1 MAIIQ
6 TIRDKGAAIVIGVI
20 ALSLIGFLLM
30 DARSGSSRLFRSNS
44 NTTVVGKVN
53 GDAIEIDEFNEKEKA
68 LEQQYGNQGGAS
80 MKNQSRQSVWDN
92 LIAERLLNAEFY
104 KAGITFTPKELAS
117 IMFSDD
123 APAQLKQL
131 QFLQNDQTHQYDIEK
146 AKQWWTE
153 VKKTKNE
160 EQKNAINSQIIDP
173 LKLTTLYGKYMAM
186 IQGSVY
192 MPSWMEATQNQ
203 ENSFFSN
210 ISYVAVSYSEIGDS
224 TIKVTDEDINSY
236 VQKRKARYKQEG
248 GRMISYVTFNSAPS
262 SQDTAKAKVDLEAMK
277 PAFAAD
283 TSAKIFV
290 ARNGSSTPYS
300 DAFVQKDKLPA
311 VVKDTLAKLAN
322 GTVFGPYLDGG
333 KYVLAKKLDTKVMP
347 DSIKCRHILLG
358 VTDRQGQPIMPDSVA
373 KKKADSVQTAING
386 GVNFDSLEAKY
397 STDQSAHKD
406 KGVMTFDLNTIQTG
420 LAKEF
425 ADFLLNE
432 KGETKKVVKTEFG
445 WHYIEILE
453 KKNPQPAYKVAYLAK
468 EIIPSDE
475 TINAANAAATKLSGQ
490 SRDLKAFD
498 QYVKQNGLTKI
509 DVPAVVKE
517 NDAQL
522 GGLQD
527 ARPIVKWA
535 FDAKEG
541 EVSEPFSVSNQ
552 FVVAVVTKKVKEG
565 LPDVKTVRPL
575 VESLVRNKKKADEIR
590 KKLGKNS
597 SQEAAAAAYQKQVLT
612 TGADSTLTFNAV
624 IINGVGNEPKVA
636 GAAFNKDYQTK
647 VSPPIAG
654 NTGVFVIKVNSISTK
669 PPIPLAVA
677 QQQKNMKQNQL
688 MQSALGKSFE
698 ALKKKAD
705 IKDKRSKFF

>member
-1 MAIIQ
+1 MSIIQ
-6 TIRDKGAAIVIGVI
+6 NIRDKGTVIVIGVI
-20 ALSLIGFLLM
+20 SLSLIGFLLM
-30 DARSGSSRLFRSNS
+30 DARSGAAKGLFGGGDSK
-44 NTTVVGKVN
+44 TIGIVN
-53 GDAIEIDEFNEKEKA
+53 GKDIGIDEFNAKVKDAEA
-68 LEQQYGNQGGAS
+68 QYPNTNGGVRQQI
-80 MKNQSRQSVWDN
+80 MQSVWDQMV
-92 LIAERLLNAEFY
+92 AEKIVATEFD
-104 KAGITFTPKELAS
+104 KLGLAFTPKEMS
-117 IMFSDD
+117 TIMFSDE
-123 APAQLKQL
+123 APQQLKQA
-131 QFLQNDQTHQYDIEK
+131 FTDPQTGQYDVAK
-146 AKQWWTE
+146 AQQWWAQTR
-153 VKKTKNE
+153 KSKNE
-160 EQKNAINSQIIDP
+160 EQRQALNSQIIEP
-173 LKLTTLYGKYMAM
+173 MRLNSLYTKYTSM
-186 IQGSVY
+186 IASSIY
-192 MPSWMEATQNQ
+192 TPSWMTAKEN
-203 ENSFFSN
+203 EDDNSFAN
-210 ISYVAVSYSEIGDS
+210 ISYVAIPYSVISDS
-224 TIKVTDEDINSY
+224 AIKVTDDDIEKYLEKN
-236 VQKRKARYKQEG
+236 KLKYKQEA
-248 GRMISYVTFNSAPS
+248 GRMMSYVTFSASPDAKDSSGVRNLIEGLKPS
-262 SQDTAKAKVDLEAMK
+262 
-277 PAFAAD
+277 FAAD
-283 TSAKIFV
+283 TNAKTFL
-290 ARNGSSTPYS
+290 ARNTTAINFFDGYALKSKMQMP
-300 DAFVQKDKLPA
+300 DKDSIINLPEG
-311 VVKDTLAKLAN
+311 K
-322 GTVFGPYLDGG
+322 VFGPYLDAGN
-333 KYVLAKKLDTKVMP
+333 YVLAKKLSTKLLP

-358 VTDRQGQPIMPDSVA
+358 TNNPQTGAVIMPDSVA
-373 KKKADSVQTAING
+373 KQKIDSIEAAIKTGADFTT
-386 GVNFDSLEAKY
+386 LEEKY
-397 STDQSAHKD
+397 STDEAAKKD
-406 KGVMTFDLNTIQTG
+406 KGVMTFDIATIQSENF
-420 LAKEF
+420 AKEF
-425 ADFLLNE
+425 GDFLLNE
-432 KGETKKVVKTEFG
+432 KGETKKVVKTQFG

-522 GGLQD
+522 GGMQD

-575 VESLVRNKKKADEIR
+575 VESLVRNKKKADEII

-597 SQEAAAAAYQKQVLT
+597 SPEAAAAAYQKQVLT

-669 PPIPLAVA
+669 PPTPLAVA

>member
-1 MAIIQ
+1 MSIIQ
-6 TIRDKGAAIVIGVI
+6 NIRDKGTVIVIGVI
-20 ALSLIGFLLM
+20 SLSLIGFLLM
-30 DARSGSSRLFRSNS
+30 DARSGAAKGLFGGGDSK
-44 NTTVVGKVN
+44 TIGIVN
-53 GDAIEIDEFNEKEKA
+53 GKDIGIDEFNAKVKDAEA
-68 LEQQYGNQGGAS
+68 QYPNTNGGVRQQI
-80 MKNQSRQSVWDN
+80 MQSVWDQMV
-92 LIAERLLNAEFY
+92 AEKIVATEFD
-104 KAGITFTPKELAS
+104 KLGLAFTPKEMS
-117 IMFSDD
+117 TIMFSDE
-123 APAQLKQL
+123 APQQLKQA
-131 QFLQNDQTHQYDIEK
+131 FTDPQTGQYDVAK
-146 AKQWWTE
+146 AQQWWAQTR
-153 VKKTKNE
+153 KSKNE
-160 EQKNAINSQIIDP
+160 EQRQALNSQIIEP
-173 LKLTTLYGKYMAM
+173 MRLNSLYTKYTSM
-186 IQGSVY
+186 IAGSIY
-192 MPSWMEATQNQ
+192 TPSWMTAKEN
-203 ENSFFSN
+203 EDDNSFAN
-210 ISYVAVSYSEIGDS
+210 ISYVAIPYSVISDS
-224 TIKVTDEDINSY
+224 VIKVTDDDIEKYLEKN
-236 VQKRKARYKQEG
+236 KLKYKQEA
-248 GRMISYVTFNSAPS
+248 GRMMSYVTFSASPGAKDSSGVRNLIEGLKPS
-262 SQDTAKAKVDLEAMK
+262 
-277 PAFAAD
+277 FAAD
-283 TSAKIFV
+283 TNAKTFL
-290 ARNGSSTPYS
+290 ARNTTAINFFDGYALKSKMQMP
-300 DAFVQKDKLPA
+300 DKDSIINLPEG
-311 VVKDTLAKLAN
+311 K
-322 GTVFGPYLDGG
+322 VFGPYLDAGN
-333 KYVLAKKLDTKVMP
+333 YVLAKKLSTKLLP

-358 VTDRQGQPIMPDSVA
+358 TNNPQTGAVIMPDSVA
-373 KKKADSVQTAING
+373 KQKIDSIEAAIKTGADFTT
-386 GVNFDSLEAKY
+386 LEEKY
-397 STDQSAHKD
+397 STDEAAKKD
-406 KGVMTFDLNTIQTG
+406 KGVMTFDIATIQSENF
-420 LAKEF
+420 AKEF
-425 ADFLLNE
+425 GDFLLNE
-432 KGETKKVVKTEFG
+432 KGETKKVVKTQFG

-575 VESLVRNKKKADEIR
+575 VESLVRNKKKADEII

-597 SQEAAAAAYQKQVLT
+597 SPEAAAAAYQKQVLT

-669 PPIPLAVA
+669 PPAPLAVA